1 MRCGRIRIRNM
12 DPDAGGFYHCIGRVT
27 GGEFIFEVRSGRCPV
42 PCVFSVNE
50 LWQLDSGG
58 KALFS
63 GELDEQG
70 TVS

>member
-1 MRCGRIRIRNM
+1 M
-12 DPDAGGFYHCIGRVT
+12 P
-27 GGEFIFEVRSGRCPV
+27 GEFIFEVRSGRCPV
-42 PCVFSVNE
+42 PCVLSVNE

-70 TVS
+70 TVRKNKGQVHCHSGATASRPE